1 MTGLTNLQE
10 ATMQLKMR
18 RSQRASGILS
28 KSVMFM
34 LDARLDLNAEE
45 VANVKK
51 YKLGEQVIYN
61 SAASRKH
68 LEGAA
73 EAAIRESAGSF
84 VSQLARTAMHRLSL
98 NITIDGLTKGQHV
111 ECKDLDEL
119 IAAENAIKQAA
130 HATRTYLEIAQTFDG
145 REVIYDLDAEQALA
159 A

>member
-1 MTGLTNLQE
+1 
-10 ATMQLKMR
+10 MQLKMR

-34 LDARLDLNAEE
+34 LDARLDLTAEE
-45 VANVKK
+45 AANVKK
-51 YKLGEQVIYN
+51 YKLGGQVIYN

-68 LEGAA
+68 LEAA
-73 EAAIRESAGSF
+73 ATAVVQETAGSF
-84 VSQLARTAMHRLSL
+84 VRVLASNALARLAL

-119 IAAENAIKQAA
+119 IAAQDAITQAA
-130 HATRTYLEIAQTFDG
+130 HATHTYLEIARTFDG
-145 REVIYDLDAEQALA
+145 KEDIFEIGAERELA